1 VSDPAYGSQHVGDG
15 PGVAIPPGPKVVLN
29 VGCGRAGQGLHSSF
43 HGKEWRELRLDID
56 PSVSPDVVSSITD
69 MRPIATDS
77 VDAVW
82 SSHNLE
88 HLHRHEVPVALGEF
102 LRVLRPSG
110 LLLLTLP
117 DLQRVA
123 ELVAADGLED
133 AAYVSPSG
141 PISPLDMMYGHTA
154 AIAYGNRHMAHK
166 TGFTSRTLQQLLT
179 SAGFAGVHMTR
190 EGFALW
196 ARAYKPMP

>member
-1 VSDPAYGSQHVGDG
+1 VSDPGHGLYDAGNDAGKTAS
-15 PGVAIPPGPKVVLN
+15 PAPKVVLN
-29 VGCGRAGQGLHSSF
+29 VGCGRPGQGLHPTF
-43 HGKEWRELRLDID
+43 HGREWRELRLDID
-56 PSVSPDVVSSITD
+56 PSVSPDIVCSIID

-77 VDAVW
+77 VDAIW

-102 LRVLRPSG
+102 MRVLRPWG

-133 AAYVSPSG
+133 PAYVSPSG
-141 PISPLDMMYGHTA
+141 PISPLDMMYGHSA
-154 AIAYGNRHMAHK
+154 AIAQGNRHMAHK
-166 TGFTSRTLQQLLT
+166 TGFTARTLQQLL
-179 SAGFAGVHMTR
+179 SGVGFAGVRMTR